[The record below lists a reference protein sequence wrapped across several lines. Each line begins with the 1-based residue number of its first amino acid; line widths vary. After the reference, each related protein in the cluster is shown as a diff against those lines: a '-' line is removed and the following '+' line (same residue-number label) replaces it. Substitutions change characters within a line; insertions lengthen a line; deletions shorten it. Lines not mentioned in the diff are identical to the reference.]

1 MSCTPNS
8 IPHQP
13 PRYPSLY
20 AASPALTATPYQGD
34 VFERLLRERVIF
46 LGSEVTDELAND
58 VNAKLLLLDADD
70 HERDISLYINSPGGS
85 VYAGMAMFDTMQM
98 VRSDV
103 ATICI
108 GLAASMGQFLL
119 CAGAKGKRSSLP
131 HSRILMHQPLG
142 QMQGKASD
150 IQIHAEQMAKTK
162 KQMATIISELTGQSL
177 ERVEEDSD
185 RDRWFT
191 PEQALEYG
199 MIDHIVVSA
208 RLNGVV

>member
-1 MSCTPNS
+1 LFYS
-8 IPHQP
+8 
-13 PRYPSLY
+13 
-20 AASPALTATPYQGD
+20 ASPALTSTPYQGD

-58 VNAKLLLLDADD
+58 VNAKLLLLDADS

-85 VYAGMAMFDTMQM
+85 VYAGMAIFDTMQM

-162 KQMATIISELTGQSL
+162 KQMATIISELTGQPL

-191 PEQALEYG
+191 PKQALDYG
-199 MIDHIVVSA
+199 MIDHIVTSA
-208 RLNGVV
+208 RGEKADAQ